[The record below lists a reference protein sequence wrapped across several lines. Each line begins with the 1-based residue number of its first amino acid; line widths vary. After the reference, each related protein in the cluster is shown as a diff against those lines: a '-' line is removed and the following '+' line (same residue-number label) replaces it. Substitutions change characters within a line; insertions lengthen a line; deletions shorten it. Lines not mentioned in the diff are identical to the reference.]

1 MKYITLLL
9 LILLLIACGQ
19 KKSTDGGLELTDT
32 QLKEIIK
39 KQPQINNP
47 GTGDAAMQQL
57 EMSYQSDSSNLDNV
71 YNLAFM
77 YCNKCVADTSF
88 VACPKAEQYLSRV
101 IRLKA
106 DYRQGKAYYN
116 RALCFEHQSKLDAA
130 LQDLNRFS
138 ELNANNSKPP
148 VNYFMKKAMLL
159 KKMDRNREACAELKR
174 AEKHDTTGIS
184 QIEWRADCMPEA
196 KNQKK

>member
-1 MKYITLLL
+1 MKHINILL

-19 KKSTDGGLELTDT
+19 KKSNDGGLELTDT

-88 VACPKAEQYLSRV
+88 VACPKAAQYLSRV

-116 RALCFEHQSKLDAA
+116 RALCNEHQSNLDAA
-130 LQDLNRFS
+130 LLDYNRFS
-138 ELNANNSKPP
+138 EINANNPKPP
-148 VNYFMKKAMLL
+148 VNYFLNKALLL
-159 KKMDRNREACAELKR
+159 KKMDRSREACVELKK
-174 AEKHDTTGIS
+174 AEKLEKNSTA
-184 QIEWRADCMPEA
+184 QIEWREECAE
-196 KNQKK
+196 KK

>member
-1 MKYITLLL
+1 MKYLTLCLFAF
-9 LILLLIACGQ
+9 LLIACGQ
-19 KKSTDGGLELTDT
+19 KKSNDGGLELTDA
-32 QLKEIIK
+32 QLKELMK
-39 KQPQINNP
+39 KQPQVNNP

-77 YCNKCVADTSF
+77 YCNKCVADTSY
-88 VACPKAEQYLSRV
+88 VDCPKAEQYLSRV

-116 RALCFEHQSKLDAA
+116 RALCYEHQSKFDAA

-138 ELNANNSKPP
+138 EINANNPKPP
-148 VNYFMKKAMLL
+148 VNYFLKKALLL
-159 KKMDRNREACAELKR
+159 KKMDRSREACVELKK
-174 AEKHDTTGIS
+174 AEKLEKNSTA
-184 QIEWRADCMPEA
+184 QIEWREECAE
-196 KNQKK
+196 KK

>member
-1 MKYITLLL
+1 MKYLTLLL
-9 LILLLIACGQ
+9 LTLLLIACGQ
-19 KKSTDGGLELTDT
+19 KKSNDGGLELTDA
-32 QLKEIIK
+32 QLKELMK
-39 KQPQINNP
+39 KQPQMSNP

-88 VACPKAEQYLSRV
+88 VACPKAAQYLSRV

-116 RALCFEHQSKLDAA
+116 RALCNEHQSNLDAA
-130 LQDLNRFS
+130 LLDYNRFS
-138 ELNANNSKPP
+138 EINANNPKPP
-148 VNYFMKKAMLL
+148 VNYFLKKALLL
-159 KKMDRNREACAELKR
+159 KKMDRSREACVELKK
-174 AEKHDTTGIS
+174 AEKLEKNSTA
-184 QIEWRADCMPEA
+184 QIEWREECEA
-196 KNQKK
+196 KK

>member
-1 MKYITLLL
+1 MKYLTLLL
-9 LILLLIACGQ
+9 LILLITACGQ
-19 KKSTDGGLELTDT
+19 RKPVDDPLNLTDA
-32 QLKEIIK
+32 QLRELMK
-39 KQPQINNP
+39 KQPQMNNP
-47 GTGDAAMQQL
+47 GNGDAAIVQL
-57 EMSYQSDSSNLDNV
+57 EMSYQEDSSNLDNV

-88 VACPKAEQYLSRV
+88 EACPRAEQYLSRV
-101 IRLKA
+101 IRLRA

-116 RALCFEHQSKLDAA
+116 RALCFEHQSKFEQA

-148 VNYFMKKAMLL
+148 VNYFLSKAILL

-174 AEKHDTTGIS
+174 AEKLDSTGIS
-184 QIEWRADCMPEA
+184 QIEWRAECQSEP
-196 KNQKK
+196 KKPGK

>member
-1 MKYITLLL
+1 MKHLTFLLL
-9 LILLLIACGQ
+9 TLLLIACGQ
-19 KKSTDGGLELTDT
+19 KKSNDGGLELTDA
-32 QLKEIIK
+32 QLKELMK
-39 KQPQINNP
+39 KQPQMTNP

-88 VACPKAEQYLSRV
+88 VACPKAAQYLSRV

-116 RALCFEHQSKLDAA
+116 RALCNEHQSNLEAA
-130 LQDLNRFS
+130 LLDYNRFS
-138 ELNANNSKPP
+138 EINANNPKPP
-148 VNYFMKKAMLL
+148 VNYFLKKALLL
-159 KKMDRNREACAELKR
+159 KKMERNREACVELKK
-174 AEKHDTTGIS
+174 AEKLEKNSTA
-184 QIEWRADCMPEA
+184 QIEWREECEA
-196 KNQKK
+196 KK